1 MSNNKR
7 NKSSHPNNARDM
19 TTGSILPK
27 MILFSLP
34 LLMGNIFQL
43 LYNTVDT
50 LVVGNFVSTQALA
63 AVGSTTMIV
72 NIIVFFFNGLS
83 VGASVVIGQAYG
95 AKDPEKVHV
104 AVETTIAMTFAASL
118 LFTVLGVCIVRPM
131 LSLMSTPEDVLPE
144 ATLYLRIYFAGVAGL
159 LIYNMGGAILR
170 AVGDSVKPLVFLI
183 ITSLLNIALD
193 LFFVLQM
200 KLGIAGV
207 AIATII
213 SQFVSAVMLLIVL
226 PRAKDIYRLVWRDLR
241 IHGKTAKNI
250 LTIGMPTAIQSTIT
264 AFSNV
269 FVQGYVNVFGSACMA
284 GWSCYN
290 KMDQFIFLPIQSMS
304 VAATTFV
311 SQNIGAKQEER
322 ARKGTFDSVAL
333 AVGITACIAT
343 VLVIFAEPCS
353 RIFTKDA
360 DVIAYS
366 AYFIRLTTF
375 FLIANCINHV
385 LAGGLRGRGDSR
397 GPMVIML
404 ICFVGVRQVY
414 LFLATHLIANTP
426 FIVGL
431 GYPVGWCTCCIT
443 ELIYYKKKYLT
454 DHSFS

>member
-1 MSNNKR
+1 M
-7 NKSSHPNNARDM
+7 NADQGK
-19 TTGSILPK
+19 TT
-27 MILFSLP
+27 
-34 LLMGNIFQL
+34 
-43 LYNTVDT
+43 DT
-50 LVVGNFVSTQALA
+50 PRVLE
-63 AVGSTTMIV
+63 I
-72 NIIVFFFNGLS
+72 
-83 VGASVVIGQAYG
+83 
-95 AKDPEKVHV
+95 P
-104 AVETTIAMTFAASL
+104 AASL
-118 LFTVLGVCIVRPM
+118 VLLTR
-131 LSLMSTPEDVLPE
+131 T
-144 ATLYLRIYFAGVAGL
+144 
-159 LIYNMGGAILR
+159 
-170 AVGDSVKPLVFLI
+170 
-183 ITSLLNIALD
+183 
-193 LFFVLQM
+193 
-200 KLGIAGV
+200 
-207 AIATII
+207 
-213 SQFVSAVMLLIVL
+213 
-226 PRAKDIYRLVWRDLR
+226 KDIYRLVWRDLR

-353 RIFTKDA
+353 RIFTKDG
-360 DVIAYS
+360 V
-366 AYFIRLTTF
+366 
-375 FLIANCINHV
+375 
-385 LAGGLRGRGDSR
+385 RGRGDSR